1 MRIIVSCF
9 SDFKY
14 DINIYG
20 GISCRAIKEVTEG
33 SKVLED
39 QLRLMD
45 EKYLELRSK
54 LDLTRDHLHKQI
66 DKVKKECTDLRKKY
80 TVATGGGLLDKLPMP
95 NHIDMID
102 MDDPR
107 SKRRGSDGK
116 NSRGQTNWSNQSFI
130 LDQGSVP
137 LRSSPSQDKN
147 DTLGG
152 LSLRPASVDMSE
164 IEAIKQ
170 RMNRSK
176 SVDFSPVA
184 LQSANYNTPINLT
197 RSSAQATMQQVFMN
211 EIKVG
216 LPPQAA
222 FQGAPINTS
231 MSNSNNNS
239 GSNLRA
245 PTPSSMRPTSALN
258 SPQRRSNNSSPPSR
272 PQSAANHHESHSGM
286 PKGMS
291 DRILTHVVRKIQRKD
306 GGTKKHGWTADRI
319 HELLEG

>member
-1 MRIIVSCF
+1 M
-9 SDFKY
+9 
-14 DINIYG
+14 
-20 GISCRAIKEVTEG
+20 TEG

-39 QLRLMD
+39 QLHLMD

-66 DKVKKECTDLRKKY
+66 DKVKKECTELRKKY
-80 TVATGGGLLDKLPMP
+80 TVATGGGLLDKIQMP
-95 NHIDMID
+95 NNHIEMTD
-102 MDDPR
+102 MDDHR
-107 SKRRGSDGK
+107 KRRESRGSDGK
-116 NSRGQTNWSNQSFI
+116 NSKGHTNWSNQSFI
-130 LDQGSVP
+130 LDQSSVP
-137 LRSSPSQDKN
+137 IRNSPSQDKN
-147 DTLGG
+147 DMLGG
-152 LSLRPASVDMSE
+152 MGLRRPSVDMSE

-184 LQSANYNTPINLT
+184 LQSSNYNTTIQVT
-197 RSSAQATMQQVFMN
+197 RSPAQANMQQTFMN

-222 FQGAPINTS
+222 FQVTPINTS
-231 MSNSNNNS
+231 SNTLTNASNNNS

-245 PTPSSMRPTSALN
+245 PTPLSMRPTSALN
-258 SPQRRSNNSSPPSR
+258 SPQRRSNNNSPPSR
-272 PQSAANHHESHSGM
+272 PQSAAALGNNYSGM